1 MLWPTTPPGTLAIA
15 MVLALLLA
23 TVPAWAQPQ
32 VVPPQPLVAA
42 PEPPPCVPV
51 PRPARNVADHPH
63 GELFRPTGNPDRDF
77 ALMMRAHHQEG
88 VDMANLEI
96 ANGKST
102 KLKAIARRI
111 VKDQQQEIAE
121 LDKWTARHNLRLS
134 RAK

>member
-1 MLWPTTPPGTLAIA
+1 MQLTTTPLGIRA
-15 MVLALLLA
+15 MAWALPLLLA
-23 TVPAWAQPQ
+23 GSSAWAQP
-32 VVPPQPLVAA
+32 V
-42 PEPPPCVPV
+42 
-51 PRPARNVADHPH
+51 PARDAADRPH
-63 GELFRPTGNPDRDF
+63 GELFQPTGDPDRDF

-102 KLKAIARRI
+102 KLKAMARRI
-111 VKDQQQEIAE
+111 VTVQQQEIAE